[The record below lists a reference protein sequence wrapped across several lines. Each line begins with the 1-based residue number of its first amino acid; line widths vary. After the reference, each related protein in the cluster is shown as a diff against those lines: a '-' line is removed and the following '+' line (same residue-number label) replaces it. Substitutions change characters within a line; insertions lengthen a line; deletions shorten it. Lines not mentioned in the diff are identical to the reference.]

1 MSASI
6 GTKPDQ
12 GTDTAR
18 WLPFPRPPGGVR
30 LYCVPHAGGGASSF
44 RPWIGAL
51 PGVAVCP
58 LQPPARE
65 ARFRDAPIRDM
76 GTMAGQIADAIQDS
90 ADGPYAVYGHSLG
103 ALSAFEAVR
112 EIRRRGAQAPVHL
125 FVSGSPAPQVRDILL
140 ENVHDASD
148 EEVVALLRRL
158 GGTPESLL
166 ADPALLELILP
177 AIRADLEVKE
187 TYRYDPEPAL
197 DLPLTVLDAEEDPR
211 ACAEGTALWREQT
224 AGPFAL
230 HTVGRGHF
238 AIYEQAQTTQRHLL
252 EALTPWL

>member
-1 MSASI
+1 MS
-6 GTKPDQ
+6 
-12 GTDTAR
+12 TDPGMSTER
-18 WLPFPRPPGGVR
+18 WLPFPRPPGEVR

-44 RPWIGAL
+44 RPWIGAM

-65 ARFRDAPIRDM
+65 ARFRDEPIRAM
-76 GTMAGQIADAIQDS
+76 GQMASEIADVVQDS

-103 ALSAFEAVR
+103 ALTAFETVR
-112 EIRRRGAQAPVHL
+112 ELRRRDSRTPMPVHL
-125 FVSGSPAPQVRDILL
+125 FVSGCPAPQIRDSLL
-140 ENVHDASD
+140 PNVHDASD

-166 ADPALLELILP
+166 GDPGLLGLILP

-187 TYRYDPEPAL
+187 TYRYTPEAPL
-197 DLPLTVLDAEEDPR
+197 DLPLTVLDADDDPR
-211 ACAEGTALWREQT
+211 AGTAGTAAWREQ
-224 AGPFAL
+224 AAAEFAL
-230 HTVGRGHF
+230 HTVGQGHF
-238 AIYEQAQTTQRHLL
+238 AVFEQAQITHKYLL